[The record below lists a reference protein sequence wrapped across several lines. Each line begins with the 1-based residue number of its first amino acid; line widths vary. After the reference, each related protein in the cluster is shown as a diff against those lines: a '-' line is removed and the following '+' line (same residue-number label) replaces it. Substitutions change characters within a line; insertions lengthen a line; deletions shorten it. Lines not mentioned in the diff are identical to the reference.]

1 MIGCI
6 AAMPSELKAITERM
20 EDKHEDH
27 IAKMVFVRGKLEGL
41 DTVAVL
47 SGVGKVAAAMAA
59 TLICYLYKPKAL
71 IHVGV
76 AGGLKEDQKVMDLVI
91 SDEIFQAD
99 FDTTPIDGP
108 EGLGKV
114 FYTNSKLSAAA
125 VDAAKRMDIPWSI
138 GAVASQDLFM
148 SREEDFKKL
157 MANFPNSACS
167 EMEGGAVAQVAYD
180 FDVPFIVL
188 RTLSDVVHH
197 NDNPMEFSEFEKKSA
212 DLAGRFLAEYFRE
225 LRDHFNLENLK
236 DD

>member
-6 AAMPSELKAITERM
+6 AAMPSELKAITDRM
-20 EDKHEDH
+20 EEKHEDH
-27 IAKMVFVRGKLEGL
+27 IAGMTFVRGKLEDL
-41 DTVAVL
+41 DTVAAL

-59 TLICYLYKPKAL
+59 TLLCYLYHPEAL

-76 AGGLKEDQKVMDLVI
+76 AGGLKKDQNVMDLVI

-114 FYTNSKLSAAA
+114 FYTNSKLSAGA
-125 VDAAKRMDIPWSI
+125 VDTAKKMGIPWSI
-138 GAVASQDLFM
+138 GGVASQDIFM
-148 SREEDFKKL
+148 SRKEDFEKL
-157 MANFPNSACS
+157 MADFPDSACS
-167 EMEGGAVAQVAYD
+167 EMEGGAVAQVAYA
-180 FDVPFIVL
+180 FNVPFIVL
-188 RTLSDVVHH
+188 RTLSDVVCH
-197 NDNPMEFSEFEKKSA
+197 DENPMEFSEFEAKSA
-212 DLAGRFLAEYFRE
+212 DLAGRFLAEYFCE

>member
-114 FYTNSKLSAAA
+114 FYTNSKPDFFSNSEN
-125 VDAAKRMDIPWSI
+125 SI
-138 GAVASQDLFM
+138 G
-148 SREEDFKKL
+148 
-157 MANFPNSACS
+157 
-167 EMEGGAVAQVAYD
+167 
-180 FDVPFIVL
+180 
-188 RTLSDVVHH
+188 LS
-197 NDNPMEFSEFEKKSA
+197 
-212 DLAGRFLAEYFRE
+212 L
-225 LRDHFNLENLK
+225 
-236 DD
+236 